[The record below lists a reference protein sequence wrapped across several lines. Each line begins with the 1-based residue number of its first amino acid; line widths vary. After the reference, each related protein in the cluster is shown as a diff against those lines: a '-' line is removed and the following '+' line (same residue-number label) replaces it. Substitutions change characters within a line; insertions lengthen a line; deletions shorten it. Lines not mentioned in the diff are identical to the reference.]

1 MTASSLSSIKLSP
14 EVQAFLRHWLNFH
27 RVLWI
32 LTLVSFFIA
41 WNRGLAL
48 LYGLFALLVAL
59 LLISYLMPRWQLR
72 NIGVTRSFT
81 GHFTAGQPGRITYL
95 LASDG
100 ARYHV
105 EILELL
111 EFAQQREQ
119 HHFLSRISGR
129 TSCTLQFNCVRRG
142 CYCLQE
148 IQLLSAYPFG
158 IVKFHKSIETES
170 VEVLVFPKVVE
181 LSRIPKPVVADAT
194 TWGEVLIPQQGGRDE
209 FAAVREYRHG
219 DELSRIHWP
228 VSARYQNLVVKEYE
242 KTDRPAMLVVLDGH
256 QRFNVGQGHRSTFEY
271 AVTIAASMIRFAS
284 REGMPCFLVSRT
296 DHLYELTI
304 EAYCSDFHTLYEAL
318 ARLNCEGR
326 HPYQAVVEQAHRRF
340 PQAHLITTFRL
351 DTDLSRPTLSP
362 HVTQI
367 DLEMDVNSFRS
378 AEPPGTTTERRRES
392 NRLIWRI
399 CANQKLENL
408 FHET

>member
-1 MTASSLSSIKLSP
+1 M
-14 EVQAFLRHWLNFH
+14 QAFLRHWLNFH

-81 GHFTAGQPGRITYL
+81 GHFTAGQPGRITYM
-95 LASDG
+95 LASGG

-105 EILELL
+105 EISELL
-111 EFAQQREQ
+111 AFAEQREQ
-119 HHFLSRISGR
+119 HHFFSRISGR
-129 TSCTLQFNCVRRG
+129 TSCTLQFNCLHRG
-142 CYCLQE
+142 CYPLQD

-158 IVKFHKSIETES
+158 IVKFHKSIETEA
-170 VEVLVFPKVVE
+170 VEILVFPKVVE
-181 LSRIPKPVVADAT
+181 LSRIPTPVVADAT

-242 KTDRPAMLVVLDGH
+242 QTDRPAMLVVLDGH

-284 REGMPCFLVSRT
+284 REGVQCFLVSHT
-296 DHLYELTI
+296 DHLHELTI
-304 EAYCSDFHTLYEAL
+304 EAYCGDFHTLYEAL

-326 HPYQAVVEQAHRRF
+326 HLLPGGCGTGPPAV
-340 PQAHLITTFRL
+340 
-351 DTDLSRPTLSP
+351 SP
-362 HVTQI
+362 GPFDHHFSVGYRVVAADI
-367 DLEMDVNSFRS
+367 V
-378 AEPPGTTTERRRES
+378 APCHS
-392 NRLIWRI
+392 NRFGNGCRKLPLCRTAGDNNRTTARVQPVDMAYLRQPETGKLIP
-399 CANQKLENL
+399 
-408 FHET
+408 